1 MPVTA
6 VLSKKFYET
15 FGEDMTNELVTWFNT
30 VDATY
35 RADINRLNDLN
46 FQRFEATLKQAL
58 AELKTDMLKWMFGFW
73 ATTTLATIGTA
84 LGVVSLLLRR

>member
-73 ATTTLATIGTA
+73 ATTTLALAA
-84 LGVVSLLLRR
+84 LIFRRS

>member
-1 MPVTA
+1 MAEVIGDRVTSA
-6 VLSKKFYET
+6 GLRNAP
-15 FGEDMTNELVTWFNT
+15 FGCDAANELVTWFNT

-58 AELKTDMLKWMFGFW
+58 AEFLPQAVAD
-73 ATTTLATIGTA
+73 
-84 LGVVSLLLRR
+84 

>member
-1 MPVTA
+1 
-6 VLSKKFYET
+6 
-15 FGEDMTNELVTWFNT
+15 MTNELVTWFNT

-73 ATTTLATIGTA
+73 ATTTLALAA
-84 LGVVSLLLRR
+84 LIFRRS

>member
-35 RADINRLNDLN
+35 RADINRLNDVN

-73 ATTTLATIGTA
+73 ATTTLALAA
-84 LGVVSLLLRR
+84 LIFRR